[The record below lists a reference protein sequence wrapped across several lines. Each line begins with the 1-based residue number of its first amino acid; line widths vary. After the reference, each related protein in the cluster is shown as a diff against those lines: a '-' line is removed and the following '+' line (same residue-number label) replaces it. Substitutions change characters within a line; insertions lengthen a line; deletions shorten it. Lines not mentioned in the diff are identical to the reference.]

1 MNKNEAGKE
10 GAEDVEDIDV
20 EEAEDV
26 EEEEDGD
33 ESDKDEKPDNKDEKP
48 VETPEAKAA
57 RLLRQTNQARKKLGL
72 EPLGETKPDKKTGK
86 KSDEL
91 DYGQKAFLIAN
102 GIKDADEMELVKEV
116 MKSTGKSLDDVVGSK
131 YFQAELKE
139 IRDDKA
145 TADAIPKGNKKGNN
159 SASNTVDYWIA
170 KGELPPKDQRELR
183 QKVVN
188 ARIKAESGKSQFTD
202 TPVAPKY

>member
-1 MNKNEAGKE
+1 MNKNDAGE
-10 GAEDVEDIDV
+10 EVEDVEDIDV
-20 EEAEDV
+20 EETDET
-26 EEEEDGD
+26 EEGEEGD
-33 ESDKDEKPDNKDEKP
+33 KPEKKDEKPI
-48 VETPEAKAA
+48 ETPEAKRA
-57 RLLRQTNQARKKLGL
+57 RLKRQLEQLDKKHPELAD
-72 EPLGETKPDKKTGK
+72 KPDKSEKKSSK

-102 GIKDADEMELVKEV
+102 GIKDADEMDLVQEV
-116 MKSTGKSLDDVVGSK
+116 MKSTGKSLDEVVGSRF
-131 YFQAELKE
+131 FQAELKE
-139 IRDDKA
+139 VRDDKA
-145 TADAIPKGNKKGNN
+145 TAEAIPKGNKKGNN

>member
-1 MNKNEAGKE
+1 MNKNEAGVE
-10 GAEDVEDIDV
+10 EVEDVEDIDA
-20 EEAEDV
+20 EETE

-33 ESDKDEKPDNKDEKP
+33 PEKDKPEDKDEKP

-72 EPLGETKPDKKTGK
+72 EPLGETKPDKKSSK
-86 KSDEL
+86 KSDDL

-102 GIKDADEMELVKEV
+102 GIKETDEMELVKEV
-116 MKSTGKSLDDVVGSK
+116 MKSTGKSLDEVVGSRF
-131 YFQAELKE
+131 FQAELKE
-139 IRDDKA
+139 IREDKA
-145 TADAIPKGNKKGNN
+145 TADAVPKGNKKGNN
-159 SASNTVDYWIA
+159 SASNTVEYWIA

-188 ARIKAESGKSQFTD
+188 ARIKAESGKNQFTD

>member
-20 EEAEDV
+20 EEVEGD
-26 EEEEDGD
+26 EEEGD
-33 ESDKDEKPDNKDEKP
+33 ESEKDEKPEDKDEKP

-72 EPLGETKPDKKTGK
+72 EPLGEAKPEKKSK
-86 KSDEL
+86 KSDSL
-91 DYGQKAFLIAN
+91 DYGEKAFLIAN
-102 GIKDADEMELVKEV
+102 GIKETEEMELVQEV
-116 MKSTGKSLDDVVGSK
+116 MKSTGKSLDEVVGSRF
-131 YFQAELKE
+131 FQAELKE
-139 IRDDKA
+139 MREDK
-145 TADAIPKGNKKGNN
+145 TTTEAIPKGNKRGNN
-159 SASNTVDYWIA
+159 SASNTVEYWIA

-183 QKVVN
+183 AKVVD

>member
-1 MNKNEAGKE
+1 MNKNEAGEE
-10 GAEDVEDIDV
+10 GAEDIDV
-20 EEAEDV
+20 EEAEEI
-26 EEEEDGD
+26 EEGEEGE
-33 ESDKDEKPDNKDEKP
+33 ESEDDKPEKKDEKPL
-48 VETPEAKAA
+48 ETPEAKRA
-57 RLLRQTNQARKKLGL
+57 RLKRQLEQLDKKHPELAD
-72 EPLGETKPDKKTGK
+72 KPEKRDKKTSK

-91 DYGQKAFLIAN
+91 DYGEKAFLIAN
-102 GIKDADEMELVKEV
+102 GIKDSDEMELVQEV
-116 MKSTGKSLDDVVGSK
+116 MKSTGKSLDEVVGSRF
-131 YFQAELKE
+131 FQAELKE
-139 IRDDKA
+139 IRDDKVA
-145 TADAIPKGNKKGNN
+145 ADAIPKGNKKGNN